1 MKKGLQITFI
11 IAFCSA
17 IIFPIKVEAKQ
28 LDFNINTSNIVVKNM
43 EKENNTTTADAST
56 CASILGD
63 VNDEDSV
70 AWLVQ
75 KLLNYIKVLGPTIAI
90 ALGSIDFAKAVVT
103 SDDESVKKA
112 QSRFVKRMI
121 AAVLLFFVPMLTGL
135 LLGFFGITS
144 DNATCGL
151 S

>member
-1 MKKGLQITFI
+1 MKKKLQIFFVI
-11 IAFCSA
+11 VFCSA
-17 IIFPIKVEAKQ
+17 IIFPVKVEAKQ
-28 LDFNINTSNIVVKNM
+28 FDFCINSGNIIIKSM
-43 EKENNTTTADAST
+43 EKESTTTADTAS
-56 CASILGD
+56 CAGILGD

-90 ALGSIDFAKAVVT
+90 ALGSLDFAKAVVT

-112 QSRFVKRMI
+112 QSRFAKRMI
-121 AAVLLFFVPMLTGL
+121 AAVLLFFVPTLTGL